1 MARNTSKKPA
11 ATPIEDYEMHGEFS
25 RPTLPT
31 GEYSGI
37 ATEELLG
44 RPTPNVSYSLERT
57 DAPDL
62 SEEFAARDSDLDPQ
76 YIWRGKQPGGAA
88 TLETAAPFIYQ
99 QEKIFPRLLIEEMKR
114 QTAIRR
120 DAAGAQLTFAA
131 LSEDFDPNARPS
143 FYEHEEGWKNRMILG
158 DSLQVMASLAENERL
173 RGKVQMIYFDPPY
186 GIKFNSNWQP
196 STKSTNVKDGKK
208 EDITREPEMVKA
220 FRDTWHDGI
229 HSYLGYL
236 RDRLTVAR
244 DLLTESGSV
253 FVQISD
259 ENVHRVR
266 AVLEEIFGEENFVSQ
281 IFLMKTTG
289 AGSPGELTS
298 LPSVGDYILWFAK
311 NREAYKYYKRLAPKT
326 LDGAGSRYRSVLMP
340 NGESCNLADWMKR
353 EGIEAESNALQ
364 MLGSIGARIFTDSD
378 TTSQSGSDNARF
390 PIRFEGKVYRIF
402 SGSWKSSE
410 MGMHRLIKASRI
422 LSTSRVLRYRRCL
435 DDFAA
440 VQTTN
445 CWEDIGGIQ
454 SRSDPKV
461 YVCQTATEAIKRC
474 MLMCT
479 DPGGLVLDPTCGSG
493 TTAYVAEQWGR
504 RWITIDT
511 SRVALA
517 LARKRLMTAK
527 YPYYLLADSE
537 AGLKKEMEITGRVIQ
552 RPTFG
557 KISQGFVYQRVP
569 HITLKAIANNSE
581 IDTIWEKYEAESERL
596 RKGLGEVT
604 GSSAVA
610 GRPPY
615 QEWEVPFE
623 VPEGWSE
630 EAKKLH
636 GAFMEMKRK
645 RQKEIDDSIARTA
658 ETEYLYDKPYE
669 DKKRVRVAGPFTV
682 ESIAPVRS
690 LVSEADGTLSDP
702 AVKLANSI
710 DYGNGANYVTRM
722 IRTLRRNGVKQ
733 ARKSDRITFLSV
745 EPWANGKHIAA
756 EAWGEAGEN
765 GKSKRYAVA
774 FGPEF
779 GSVTRRDVR
788 EASREALECGFDVLI
803 YCAFNFEAYVEEG
816 SESSMGR
823 LKVLQA
829 RMNSDLHMS
838 TDLKDTGS
846 GNPFVI
852 FGEPD
857 IALVH
862 TEDDLFTVEIK
873 GVDVYDPKRNEVRS
887 DNSDAIDCWMLDTDY
902 SGEAFFARQVYFPG
916 REDVYKAFKVFLKN
930 DIDEEEWASVARSVS
945 RPFARPKSGQI
956 AVKVINHFG
965 DEVMKIFEVK

>member
-11 ATPIEDYEMHGEFS
+11 ATQIEDYEMHGEFS

-44 RPTPNVSYSLERT
+44 RSTPNVSYSLERN

-120 DAAGAQLTFAA
+120 DAADAQLTFAA

-253 FVQISD
+253 FVQIGD
-259 ENVHRVR
+259 ANVHKVR
-266 AVLEEIFGEENFVSQ
+266 ALMDEVFGEENFVSQ
-281 IFLMKTTG
+281 ITVRKTSGQDEGILNNVTDYLIWFAKRKDLMKRHRLYHDKTIAFDDLGQYTNLELPNLLRVKISQVDKKN
-289 AGSPGELTS
+289 AGSPMELGRVFAVGETTS
-298 LPSVGDYILWFAK
+298 SGNGGQTKFPVQFHGRTYMPYK
-311 NREAYKYYKRLAPKT
+311 NRHWSTHAIGMERLNKANRIVGREKGDNLSYVRYYDDFRVIPDDNMW
-326 LDGAGSRYRSVLMP
+326 LDTSS
-340 NGESCNLADWMKR
+340 SF
-353 EGIEAESNALQ
+353 Q
-364 MLGSIGARIFTDSD
+364 ARIYVVQTV
-378 TTSQSGSDNARF
+378 TKIIQ
-390 PIRFEGKVYRIF
+390 
-402 SGSWKSSE
+402 
-410 MGMHRLIKASRI
+410 
-422 LSTSRVLRYRRCL
+422 RCL
-435 DDFAA
+435 
-440 VQTTN
+440 
-445 CWEDIGGIQ
+445 
-454 SRSDPKV
+454 
-461 YVCQTATEAIKRC
+461 
-474 MLMCT
+474 LMTT
-479 DPGGLVLDPTCGSG
+479 DPGDLVLDPTCGSG

-537 AGLKKEMEITGRVIQ
+537 AGLKKEMEVTGRVIQ

-596 RKGLGEVT
+596 RKELGT
-604 GSSAVA
+604 KTARSASA
-610 GRPPY
+610 PY

-623 VPEGWSE
+623 VPEGWSD
-630 EAKKLH
+630 EAKMLH

-838 TDLKDTGS
+838 TDLKDTGA

-916 REDVYKAFKVFLKN
+916 REDVYKAFKEFLKN

>member
-1 MARNTSKKPA
+1 MAKKVQKKA
-11 ATPIEDYEMHGEFS
+11 SQTPVEDYEMHKEYT

-37 ATEELLG
+37 ATEDLLG
-44 RPTPNVSYSLERT
+44 RPTPKVSYSLEHEG
-57 DAPDL
+57 APDL
-62 SEEFAARDSDLDPQ
+62 TAEFAARDPDLDPQ
-76 YIWRGKQPGGAA
+76 YIWRGKNPAGVNA
-88 TLETAAPFIYQ
+88 LETAAPFIYQ
-99 QEKIFPRLLIEEMKR
+99 QEKIFPRMLIEEMKR

-120 DAAGAQLTFAA
+120 NAADAQMTLGELA
-131 LSEDFDPNARPS
+131 EDFDPNARPS
-143 FYEHEEGWKNRMILG
+143 FYNHEEGWKNRMILG

-236 RDRLTVAR
+236 RDRLVVAR
-244 DLLTESGSV
+244 DLLHESGSV
-253 FVQISD
+253 FVQIGD
-259 ENVHRVR
+259 ANVHKVR
-266 AVLEEIFGEENFVSQ
+266 AIMEEVFGEENFVSQ
-281 IFLMKTTG
+281 IAYATTSG
-289 AGSPGELTS
+289 FETTMIANSTNH
-298 LPSVGDYILWFAK
+298 ILWFAK
-311 NREAYKYYKRLAPKT
+311 SKRIAKFHPVFKQKSCVLGQGNAKWLKFPSGYCRGLSKGEVSQNVSIPPGTHLYKPDNIISQGRSTTRQPFAYNGKTYDTWDKDSHWKAAWPLGMERLAK
-326 LDGAGSRYRSVLMP
+326 AGRIHVARNSIQYIRYV
-340 NGESCNLADWMKR
+340 
-353 EGIEAESNALQ
+353 
-364 MLGSIGARIFTDSD
+364 
-378 TTSQSGSDNARF
+378 
-390 PIRFEGKVYRIF
+390 
-402 SGSWKSSE
+402 
-410 MGMHRLIKASRI
+410 
-422 LSTSRVLRYRRCL
+422 
-435 DDFAA
+435 DDFDQVIAD
-440 VQTTN
+440 N
-445 CWEDIGGIQ
+445 IW
-454 SRSDPKV
+454 SDMATGNFTEEKV
-461 YVCQTATEAIKRC
+461 YVVQTSIKVIQRC

-479 DPGGLVLDPTCGSG
+479 DPGDLVLDPTCGSG

-596 RKGLGEVT
+596 RKALNIAE
-604 GSSAVA
+604 
-610 GRPPY
+610 
-615 QEWEVPFE
+615 EWEVPFE
-623 VPEGWSE
+623 APEEWTAE
-630 EAKKLH
+630 QKATH
-636 GAFMEMKRK
+636 AAFMEMKRK

-658 ETEYLYDKPYE
+658 DTEYLYDKPYE

-682 ESIAPVRS
+682 ESVAPVRS

-702 AVKLANSI
+702 ALKLAHDI
-710 DYGNGANYVTRM
+710 DYGNGGNYVTRM

-733 ARKSDRITFLSV
+733 ARKADRISFVSV
-745 EPWANGKHIAA
+745 EPWANGRHIAA
-756 EAWGEAGEN
+756 EAWGEASES
-765 GKSKRYAVA
+765 GKSKRYAIA

-816 SESSMGR
+816 SDASMGR

-838 TDLKDTGS
+838 TDLKDTGT

-857 IALVH
+857 IALTH

-873 GVDVYDPKRNEVRS
+873 GVDVYDPKKNEVRS

-916 REDVYKAFKVFLKN
+916 REDVYKAFKVLLKN
-930 DIDEEEWASVARSVS
+930 DIDEEEWESVAKSVS
-945 RPFARPKSGQI
+945 RPFTRPRSGQI

-965 DEVMKIFEVK
+965 DEVMKVFEVK

>member
-1 MARNTSKKPA
+1 MSKQAKQRKQAP
-11 ATPIEDYEMHGEFS
+11 TPIEDYEMHGEFS

-44 RPTPNVSYSLERT
+44 RPTPNVSYSLERN

-120 DAAGAQLTFAA
+120 DAADAQLTFAA

-244 DLLTESGSV
+244 DLLHESGSV

-259 ENVHRVR
+259 VNVHRIR
-266 AVLEEIFGEENFVSQ
+266 AIMEEVFGEDNYIATIAFQKS
-281 IFLMKTTG
+281 
-289 AGSPGELTS
+289 GSTS
-298 LPSVGDYILWFAK
+298 DNLIQRTYDYIVWFAK
-311 NREAYKYYKRLAPKT
+311 RKTSIKYHLTYIQKHGEKFERDYCFVELPNGNCKRIQTDDDKKLGRRFRLAPCNSQNPSATRSDK
-326 LDGAGSRYRSVLMP
+326 LIINNIVCSPGANRHWSIDP
-340 NGESCNLADWMKR
+340 NRFNRPVSAN
-353 EGIEAESNALQ
+353 
-364 MLGSIGARIFTDSD
+364 RIIVQGTSPMYKLYIDEIPGDLVSHVWND
-378 TTSQSGSDNARF
+378 TAVSGSN
-390 PIRFEGKVYRIF
+390 RIY
-402 SGSWKSSE
+402 
-410 MGMHRLIKASRI
+410 
-422 LSTSRVLRYRRCL
+422 V
-435 DDFAA
+435 
-440 VQTTN
+440 VQTSTN
-445 CWEDIGGIQ
+445 VIQ
-454 SRSDPKV
+454 
-461 YVCQTATEAIKRC
+461 RC

-479 DPGGLVLDPTCGSG
+479 DPGDLVLDPTCGSG

-596 RKGLGEVT
+596 RKELGEVT

-710 DYGNGANYVTRM
+710 DYGNGANYITRM

>member
-1 MARNTSKKPA
+1 MPKQTKQRKSVS
-11 ATPIEDYEMHGEFS
+11 TPVEDYEMHREFT

-37 ATEELLG
+37 ATEDLLG
-44 RPTPNVSYSLERT
+44 RPTPKVSYPLGGPQSS
-57 DAPDL
+57 AAVPDL
-62 SEEFAARDSDLDPQ
+62 SEEFAARDPDLDPQ
-76 YIWRGKQPGGAA
+76 YIWRGKSPAGANA
-88 TLETAAPFIYQ
+88 LETAAPFIYQ
-99 QEKIFPRLLIEEMKR
+99 QEKIFPRMLIEEMKR

-120 DAAGAQLTFAA
+120 DAAESQQTFAA
-131 LSEDFDPNARPS
+131 LSEDFDPNAKPS

-259 ENVHRVR
+259 TNSHRVR
-266 AVLEEIFGEENFVSQ
+266 ALLDEVFGEDNFLCQISVEKTSGTSSITLSTLNDYVLWYAKNNREVKYRQLYSQ
-281 IFLMKTTG
+281 KCLGGDGATQYTWLDEQGIERRLTKGELESGNYEGRVFAADNCTSMGSAKDDQTFCYCGTNFRPSGNGHWKTTCPIG
-289 AGSPGELTS
+289 MTVLGRAGRLKPIGLT
-298 LPSVGDYILWFAK
+298 LM
-311 NREAYKYYKRLAPKT
+311 YKR
-326 LDGAGSRYRSVLMP
+326 Y
-340 NGESCNLADWMKR
+340 
-353 EGIEAESNALQ
+353 
-364 MLGSIGARIFTDSD
+364 
-378 TTSQSGSDNARF
+378 
-390 PIRFEGKVYRIF
+390 
-402 SGSWKSSE
+402 
-410 MGMHRLIKASRI
+410 
-422 LSTSRVLRYRRCL
+422 L
-435 DDFAA
+435 DDFPLVPYSNMWNDTKMTGFTERKIYV
-440 VQTTN
+440 VQTAA
-445 CWEDIGGIQ
+445 
-454 SRSDPKV
+454 
-461 YVCQTATEAIKRC
+461 ATIARC

-479 DPGGLVLDPTCGSG
+479 DPGDLVLDPTCGSG

-511 SRVALA
+511 SRVAIA
-517 LARKRLMTAK
+517 LARRRIMTAK

-537 AGLKKEMEITGRVIQ
+537 AGLKKEMEVAGRVIQ
-552 RPTFG
+552 RPTFN

-596 RKGLGEVT
+596 RKELGEVT
-604 GSSAVA
+604 ARPESA
-610 GRPPY
+610 PY

-623 VPEGWSE
+623 APEEWSD

-645 RQKEIDDSIARTA
+645 RQKEIDESIARTA
-658 ETEYLYDKPYE
+658 DTEYLYDKPYE
-669 DKKRVRVAGPFTV
+669 DKKRVRMAGPFTV
-682 ESIAPVRS
+682 ESVAPVRS
-690 LVSEADGTLSDP
+690 LVSEANGTLSDP
-702 AVKLANSI
+702 AMKLAKDI
-710 DYGNGANYVTRM
+710 DYGNGANYITRM
-722 IRTLRRNGVKQ
+722 IRTLRKNGVKQ
-733 ARKSDRITFLSV
+733 ARKGDRIEFTSV
-745 EPWANGKHIAA
+745 EPWANGRHIAA
-756 EAWGEAGEN
+756 EAWGEASESGR
-765 GKSKRYAVA
+765 SRRYAIA

-779 GSVTRRDVR
+779 GSVTRLDMKN
-788 EASREALECGFDVLI
+788 AAREALECGFDALL

-816 SESSMGR
+816 SDSAMGR

-838 TDLKDTGS
+838 TDLKETGS

-857 IALVH
+857 IEVAH
-862 TEDDLFTVEIK
+862 TEDDLYTVTIK
-873 GVDVYDPKRNEVRS
+873 GVDVYDPKRDEVRS
-887 DNSDAIDCWMLDTDY
+887 DNADAIDCWMLDTDY
-902 SGEAFFARQVYFPG
+902 SGEAFIARQVYFPG
-916 REDVYKAFKVFLKN
+916 RDDVYKAFKAFLKN
-930 DIDEEEWASVARSVS
+930 DIDEEEWATVAKTVS
-945 RPFARPKSGQI
+945 RPFARPTSGQI

-965 DEVMKIFEVK
+965 DEVMKVFEVK

>member
-1 MARNTSKKPA
+1 MAKNKKTATS
-11 ATPIEDYEMHGEFS
+11 TQVEDYEMHREYK
-25 RPTLPT
+25 RTTILT

-37 ATEELLG
+37 NPEEIVG
-44 RPTPNVSYSLERT
+44 KPTPTAKYSLDGADT
-57 DAPDL
+57 PPSLDD
-62 SEEFAARDSDLDPQ
+62 EFAARDPDLDPQ
-76 YIWRGKQPGGAA
+76 YIWRGKKPNDINE
-88 TLETAAPFIYQ
+88 LETAAPYIYQ
-99 QEKIFPRLLIEEMKR
+99 QEKIFPRMLIEEMKR

-120 DAAGAQLTFAA
+120 NAADAQMTLGE
-131 LSEDFDPNARPS
+131 LSEDFDPNAKPC
-143 FYEHEEGWKNRMILG
+143 FYNHEEGWKNRMILG

-244 DLLTESGSV
+244 DLLTESGCV
-253 FVQISD
+253 FVQIGD
-259 ENVHRVR
+259 ANVHKVRV
-266 AVLEEIFGEENFVSQ
+266 VLDEVFGEENYVCQ
-281 IFLMKTTG
+281 ISFAKTASIKSNHIGVTHDYLLWYARDKRFLKFRRPLQERHERTDGGTYNCVEIDG
-289 AGSPGELTS
+289 AWRRLNKDELNMAPEELGHVFRAADISRQGSADELTPFKFQGRTY
-298 LPSVGDYILWFAK
+298 LPSSGRHWAASYPAGM
-311 NREAYKYYKRLAPKT
+311 NRLVRGNRVVSLGKVLSYKL
-326 LDGAGSRYRSVLMP
+326 
-340 NGESCNLADWMKR
+340 
-353 EGIEAESNALQ
+353 
-364 MLGSIGARIFTDSD
+364 FTDDFYLTTIDDAWPD
-378 TTSQSGSDNARF
+378 TIIGT
-390 PIRFEGKVYRIF
+390 F
-402 SGSWKSSE
+402 SEK
-410 MGMHRLIKASRI
+410 
-422 LSTSRVLRYRRCL
+422 
-435 DDFAA
+435 
-440 VQTTN
+440 Q
-445 CWEDIGGIQ
+445 
-454 SRSDPKV
+454 
-461 YVCQTATEAIKRC
+461 YVCQTAVLVIQRC

-479 DPGGLVLDPTCGSG
+479 DPGDLVLDPTCGSG

-511 SRVALA
+511 SRVAIA
-517 LARKRLMTAK
+517 LARRRIMTAK

-537 AGLKKEMEITGRVIQ
+537 AGLKKEMEVTGRVIQ
-552 RPTFG
+552 RPTFN

-596 RKGLGEVT
+596 RKELCEVT
-604 GSSAVA
+604 ARPESA
-610 GRPPY
+610 PY

-623 VPEGWSE
+623 VPEEWSD

-645 RQKEIDDSIARTA
+645 RQKEIDESIARTA
-658 ETEYLYDKPYE
+658 DTEYLYDKPYE

-682 ESIAPVRS
+682 ESVAPVRS

-702 AVKLANSI
+702 AMKLAKDI
-710 DYGNGANYVTRM
+710 DYGNGANYITRM
-722 IRTLRRNGVKQ
+722 IRTLRKNGVKQ
-733 ARKSDRITFLSV
+733 ARKGDRIEFTSV
-745 EPWANGKHIAA
+745 EPWANGRHIAA
-756 EAWGEAGEN
+756 EAWGEASESGR
-765 GKSKRYAVA
+765 SRRYAIA

-779 GSVTRRDVR
+779 GSVTRLDMKN
-788 EASREALECGFDVLI
+788 AAREALECGFDALL

-816 SESSMGR
+816 SDSAMGR

-838 TDLKDTGS
+838 TDLKETGS

-857 IALVH
+857 IEVAH
-862 TEDDLFTVEIK
+862 TEDDLYTVTIK
-873 GVDVYDPKRNEVRS
+873 GVDVYDPKRDEVRS
-887 DNSDAIDCWMLDTDY
+887 DNADDIDCWMLDTDY
-902 SGEAFFARQVYFPG
+902 SGEAFIARQVYFPG
-916 REDVYKAFKVFLKN
+916 RDDVYKAFKAFLKN
-930 DIDEEEWASVARSVS
+930 DVDEEEWETVAKTVS
-945 RPFARPKSGQI
+945 RPFARPTSGQI

-965 DEVMKIFEVK
+965 DEVMKVFEVK

>member
-1 MARNTSKKPA
+1 MARKSQKKSAP
-11 ATPIEDYEMHGEFS
+11 TPVEDYEMHKEYT

-37 ATEELLG
+37 ATEDLLG
-44 RPTPNVSYSLERT
+44 RPTPNVTYSLDHEGS
-57 DAPDL
+57 PDL
-62 SEEFAARDSDLDPQ
+62 TEEFATRDPDLDPQ
-76 YIWRGKQPGGAA
+76 YIWRGKRPGEAA

-99 QEKIFPRLLIEEMKR
+99 QEKIFPRMLIEEMKR

-120 DAAGAQLTFAA
+120 DAADAQQTFAE
-131 LSEDFDPNARPS
+131 LSEDFDPNAKPS
-143 FYEHEEGWKNRMILG
+143 FYNHEEGWKNRMILG

-236 RDRLTVAR
+236 RDRLVVAR
-244 DLLTESGSV
+244 DLLHESGSV
-253 FVQISD
+253 FVQIGD
-259 ENVHRVR
+259 ANVHKVR
-266 AVLEEIFGEENFVSQ
+266 AIMDEVFGEDNFISMIVLKKGGTATS
-281 IFLMKTTG
+281 TTLACIADLILFYSKKKECIKYRELFDQKI
-289 AGSPGELTS
+289 AGHGDSTGKRYDQVEINGTRRALTVEEKERIES
-298 LPSVGDYILWFAK
+298 LPTEWKIFKQSNPCSQHDNPNHREVPLIIDGKKFYPPRDRQWSSSIPNMTRVYRA
-311 NREAYKYYKRLAPKT
+311 NR
-326 LDGAGSRYRSVLMP
+326 LMP
-340 NGESCNLADWMKR
+340 TGRNLAYVMYIDDYPVMPVNNIW
-353 EGIEAESNALQ
+353 
-364 MLGSIGARIFTDSD
+364 TDTLNRGDRQYIVETAPSAI
-378 TTSQSGSDNARF
+378 Q
-390 PIRFEGKVYRIF
+390 
-402 SGSWKSSE
+402 
-410 MGMHRLIKASRI
+410 
-422 LSTSRVLRYRRCL
+422 RCL
-435 DDFAA
+435 
-440 VQTTN
+440 
-445 CWEDIGGIQ
+445 
-454 SRSDPKV
+454 
-461 YVCQTATEAIKRC
+461 
-474 MLMCT
+474 LMTT
-479 DPGGLVLDPTCGSG
+479 DPGDLVLDPTCGSG

-552 RPTFG
+552 HPTFG

-581 IDTIWEKYEAESERL
+581 IDTIWEKYETKSLNL
-596 RKGLGEVT
+596 RARFGLEF
-604 GSSAVA
+604 
-610 GRPPY
+610 GRGDDDVLE
-615 QEWEVPFE
+615 EWEMPLE
-623 VPEGWSE
+623 KDEGWSDT
-630 EAKKLH
+630 AKDMHDGFWDL
-636 GAFMEMKRK
+636 KRK

-658 ETEYLYDKPYE
+658 DTEYLYDKPYE

-682 ESIAPVRS
+682 ESVAPVRS

-702 AVKLANSI
+702 AMKLARDV

-733 ARKSDRITFLSV
+733 ARKSDRISFLSV

-756 EAWGEAGEN
+756 EAWGEASES
-765 GKSKRYAVA
+765 GKSKRYAIA

-816 SESSMGR
+816 SESSMGK

-873 GVDVYDPKRNEVRS
+873 GVDVYDPKTNEVRS

-916 REDVYKAFKVFLKN
+916 REDVYKAFKAFLKN
-930 DIDEEEWASVARSVS
+930 DIDEEEWASVAKSVS
-945 RPFARPKSGQI
+945 RPFVRPRSGQI

-965 DEVMKIFEVK
+965 DEVMKVFEVK

>member
-1 MARNTSKKPA
+1 MARKNQNKS
-11 ATPIEDYEMHGEFS
+11 ATTPVEDYEMHKEFT
-25 RPTLPT
+25 RTTLPT

-37 ATEELLG
+37 ATEDLMG
-44 RPTPNVSYSLERT
+44 RPTPKVSYSLDRE

-62 SEEFAARDSDLDPQ
+62 TAEHAARDPDLDPQ
-76 YIWRGKQPGGAA
+76 YVWRGKNPTGASA
-88 TLETAAPFIYQ
+88 LETAAPFIYQ
-99 QEKIFPRLLIEEMKR
+99 QEKIFPRMLIEEMKR

-120 DAAGAQLTFAA
+120 DAAESQQTFGA
-131 LSEDFDPNARPS
+131 LSEDFDLNARPS
-143 FYEHEEGWKNRMILG
+143 FYNHEEGWKNRMILG

-236 RDRLTVAR
+236 RDRLVVAR
-244 DLLTESGSV
+244 DLLHESGSV
-253 FVQISD
+253 FVQIGDANVHKVRAIMEEVFGEDNYVCQISFAKTASIKANHIGVTHDYLLWYARDKQFLKFRRPLQERHERTEGGTYNCIETESGWRRLTKDELRDRTYGEGKIFRAADVSRQGSSD
-259 ENVHRVR
+259 E
-266 AVLEEIFGEENFVSQ
+266 ATPFKFKGGIFYP
-281 IFLMKTTG
+281 
-289 AGSPGELTS
+289 SPGRHWAANYPSGMERLARCDRLVS
-298 LPSVGDYILWFAK
+298 LGKVLSYKLFAK
-311 NREAYKYYKRLAPKT
+311 DFNMAAI
-326 LDGAGSRYRSVLMP
+326 DDSW
-340 NGESCNLADWMKR
+340 ADT
-353 EGIEAESNALQ
+353 I
-364 MLGSIGARIFTDSD
+364 IGT
-378 TTSQSGSDNARF
+378 
-390 PIRFEGKVYRIF
+390 F
-402 SGSWKSSE
+402 SEK
-410 MGMHRLIKASRI
+410 
-422 LSTSRVLRYRRCL
+422 
-435 DDFAA
+435 
-440 VQTTN
+440 Q
-445 CWEDIGGIQ
+445 
-454 SRSDPKV
+454 
-461 YVCQTATEAIKRC
+461 YVCQTSTLVIQRC

-479 DPGGLVLDPTCGSG
+479 DPGDLVLDPTCGSG
-493 TTAYVAEQWGR
+493 TTAYVSEQWGR

-527 YPYYLLADSE
+527 FPYYLLADSE

-552 RPTFG
+552 HPTFG

-581 IDTIWEKYEAESERL
+581 IDTIWEKYEQESGRL
-596 RKGLGEVT
+596 RKALNIAE
-604 GSSAVA
+604 
-610 GRPPY
+610 
-615 QEWEVPFE
+615 EWEVPFDA
-623 VPEGWSE
+623 PADWSAE
-630 EAKKLH
+630 QKAVH
-636 GAFMEMKRK
+636 AAFMEMKRK

-658 ETEYLYDKPYE
+658 DTEYLYDKPYE

-690 LVSEADGTLSDP
+690 LISEADGTLSDP
-702 AVKLANSI
+702 AMKLAHDI
-710 DYGNGANYVTRM
+710 DYGNGADYITRM

-733 ARKSDRITFLSV
+733 ARKSDRIEFLSV

-756 EAWGEAGEN
+756 EAWGEASES
-765 GKSKRYAVA
+765 GKSKRYAIA

-816 SESSMGR
+816 SEVSMGK

-838 TDLKDTGS
+838 TDLKDTGT

-857 IALVH
+857 IALTH

-873 GVDVYDPKRNEVRS
+873 GVDVYDPKKNEVRS

-916 REDVYKAFKVFLKN
+916 REDVYKAFKAFLKN
-930 DIDEEEWASVARSVS
+930 DIDEEEWESVAKSVS

-965 DEVMKIFEVK
+965 DEVMKVFEVK